1 MKGQVGKW
9 GNSLAIRL
17 PRELTEELQID
28 CKTTLDLNIEK
39 GKIVLEIVNEKPEF
53 TLEELLRDY
62 PDTPETEVDWSCAVG
77 NEAW

>member
-17 PRELTEELQID
+17 PRELTEELQIE
-28 CKTTLDLNIEK
+28 CKTTVNLSIEK
-39 GKIVLEIVNEKPEF
+39 GKIVLEIENEKPEF
-53 TLEELLRDY
+53 TLEELLKDY
-62 PDTPETEVDWSCAVG
+62 PDTSETEVDWGCAVG